1 MKPDPHTAALPL
13 PEPQTSP
20 LRAAFDRSGLIRE
33 GYTFDRAMA
42 IRAIRIPLENSAHAM
57 CVQARRQPRSPA

>member
-20 LRAAFDRSGLIRE
+20 LRAAFDRSGLIRH

-42 IRAIRIPLENSAHAM
+42 IRAIRIALENTARAM
-57 CVQARRQPRSPA
+57 CLKARRQPRSHA